1 MIGLQS
7 LGYIVVATEKLD
19 DWASLA
25 TDLLGMQVIDR
36 GTAGMA
42 LRMDGLRQRV
52 SLERASGERCAA
64 FGWQVSDA
72 AALEQAATWLDQ
84 CGVAVCREATT
95 LADRR
100 RVGGLLSFADPAGNR
115 LEIFHD
121 PVPGDDGFVPGRP
134 ISGFRTGTLG
144 LGHVVLTTDNLP
156 MLAKFYT
163 EILGFRLSDFTL
175 RPFEAAFYHLN
186 RRHHSLALIQTGVNG
201 VHHVMVELNA
211 FDDVGQGYDIAQ
223 QEPDR
228 IAVTLGR
235 HTNDLMTS
243 FYMRTPSN
251 FMFEYGWGGRNID
264 PASWEP
270 FECDRGPSLWGH
282 DRSWLSP
289 DKQREAKALRLEAAK
304 RGYSEP
310 VHVLPGNHVA
320 MRD

>member
-1 MIGLQS
+1 LIELQS
-7 LGYIVVATEKLD
+7 LGYIVVATERLD
-19 DWASLA
+19 DWTSFA
-25 TDLLGMQVIDR
+25 TGLLGMEPIDR
-36 GTAGMA
+36 GASGMA

-52 SLERASGERCAA
+52 VLERASGERCTA
-64 FGWQVSDA
+64 FGWQVHDA
-72 AALEQAATWLDQ
+72 AALERAGDLLDRSGVTVRRESAA
-84 CGVAVCREATT
+84 

-100 RVGGLLSFADPAGNR
+100 GVGGLLSFVDPAGNQ

-121 PVPGDDGFVPGRP
+121 PVAGDGAFVPGRP

-156 MLAKFYT
+156 ALAKFYT
-163 EILGFRLSDFTL
+163 EVLGFRLSDFTL

-201 VHHVMVELNA
+201 VHHIMVELNA
-211 FDDVGQGYDIAQ
+211 LDDVGQGYDIAQ
-223 QEPDR
+223 QEPER

-251 FMFEYGWGGRNID
+251 FMFEYGWGGRDID

-270 FECDRGPSLWGH
+270 FECDWGPSLWGH

-289 DKQREAKALRLEAAK
+289 GKRAEARALRLEAAR
-304 RGYSEP
+304 RGYRAP

-320 MRD
+320 MCD